1 MMTRVLAV
9 ILIFT
14 MGCGTVLNG
23 GSATLVPPRGGTVDG
38 STTPIAASKKI
49 PHEVVYPD
57 GRRCIIESNVSAGY
71 VIADVVLLLLLGVII
86 DAVTGDWK
94 VLNADACPGVI
105 VN

>member
-1 MMTRVLAV
+1 MTKVLAV

-14 MGCGTVLNG
+14 MACGTVLNSG
-23 GSATLVPPRGGTVDG
+23 PSTIVPPPGGTVDG
-38 STTPIAASKKI
+38 SPAPIIASKKR

-71 VIADVVLLLLLGVII
+71 VIVDILVLFLVGVIV
-86 DAVTGDWK
+86 DAATGDWK
-94 VLNADACPGVI
+94 VLDADSCPGVI